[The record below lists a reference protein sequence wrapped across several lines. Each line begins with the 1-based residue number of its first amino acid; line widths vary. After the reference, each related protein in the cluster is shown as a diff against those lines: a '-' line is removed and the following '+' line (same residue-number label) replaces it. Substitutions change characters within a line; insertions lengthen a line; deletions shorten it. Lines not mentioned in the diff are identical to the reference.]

1 MEKHTDGNIL
11 DTNVLV
17 LNKFYTA
24 LRVISARRAFV
35 FLAKDF
41 AEVIHK
47 NNGRFET
54 YRFDHWIE
62 ESRTNG
68 RASTDYVHTPSLQ
81 IMVPRVIRLL
91 EYGKMPRRE
100 LKFNRKNILAR
111 DNYQCQYCGATA
123 PAAARS
129 PAFGEARPSG
139 REGRRSDGGES
150 RPNRGGKKYPLSS
163 MTIDH
168 IIPRSRGGTT
178 EWTNAVTCCSKC
190 NTKKGGR
197 LPKEAGMKL
206 IANPQVPKF
215 NHSISRMLEDKRY
228 VFWKDFI
235 KDLSEVS

>member
-1 MEKHTDGNIL
+1 MEPDSNGSIL
-11 DTNVLV
+11 SSSVLV

-47 NNGRFET
+47 NNGRFEN

-68 RASTDYVHTPSLQ
+68 REFTDYIHTPSVQ

-91 EYGKMPRRE
+91 EYGKLPRRV
-100 LKFNRKNILAR
+100 LKFNRKNIMMR
-111 DNYQCQYCGATA
+111 DNYQCQYCG
-123 PAAARS
+123 
-129 PAFGEARPSG
+129 
-139 REGRRSDGGES
+139 
-150 RPNRGGKKYPLSS
+150 KKQALNS

-168 IIPRSRGGTT
+168 VVPRSRGGTT

-197 LPKEAGMKL
+197 LPQEAGMKL
-206 IANPQVPKF
+206 IAKPQAPKF
-215 NHSISRMLEDKRY
+215 NQSIFRLFNDRRY
-228 VFWKDFI
+228 ELWKEFI
-235 KDLSEVS
+235 KDLSEIG

>member
-1 MEKHTDGNIL
+1 MEPDSSGSIL
-11 DTNVLV
+11 SSSVLV

-35 FLAKDF
+35 FLAKDY

-47 NNGRFET
+47 SNGRFET

-68 RASTDYVHTPSLQ
+68 RELTDYVHTPSLQ

-100 LKFNRKNILAR
+100 LKFNRKNILVR
-111 DNYQCQYCGATA
+111 DNYQCQYCGAK
-123 PAAARS
+123 PRQ
-129 PAFGEARPSG
+129 ERDKLRP
-139 REGRRSDGGES
+139 EGHRD
-150 RPNRGGKKYPLSS
+150 GKKYPLSA

-168 IIPRSRGGTT
+168 IVPRSRGGTT
-178 EWTNAVTCCSKC
+178 EWTNAVTCCHKC

-197 LPKEAGMKL
+197 LPREAGMKL
-206 IANPQVPKF
+206 IAKPQVPKF
-215 NHSISRMLEDKRY
+215 NHSISRMLDDKRY
-228 VFWKDFI
+228 VFWKEFI
-235 KDLSEVS
+235 KDLSEIS

>member
-1 MEKHTDGNIL
+1 MEADSNGNIL
-11 DTNVLV
+11 SSSVLV
-17 LNKFYTA
+17 LNKFYMA

-47 NNGRFET
+47 SNGRFET

-68 RASTDYVHTPSLQ
+68 RSATDYVHTPSLQ

-100 LKFNRKNILAR
+100 LKFNRKNILVR
-111 DNYQCQYCGATA
+111 DNYQCQYCGAK
-123 PAAARS
+123 PRPERDKLRPEGHRS
-129 PAFGEARPSG
+129 
-139 REGRRSDGGES
+139 
-150 RPNRGGKKYPLSS
+150 GKKYQLGS
-163 MTIDH
+163 MTMDH
-168 IIPRSRGGTT
+168 IVPRSRGGTT
-178 EWTNAVTCCSKC
+178 EWTNVVTCCSKC

-197 LPKEAGMKL
+197 LPREAGMKL
-206 IANPQVPKF
+206 ITKPQSPKF
-215 NHSISRMLEDKRY
+215 SHSISKMLDDKRY

-235 KDLSEVS
+235 KDLPEIS

>member
-1 MEKHTDGNIL
+1 MINFMESDSSRAVL
-11 DTNVLV
+11 SSSVLV

-35 FLAKDF
+35 FLAKDY

-47 NNGRFET
+47 SNGRFET

-68 RASTDYVHTPSLQ
+68 RELTDYVHTPSLQ

-100 LKFNRKNILAR
+100 LKFNRKNILVR

-123 PAAARS
+123 
-129 PAFGEARPSG
+129 
-139 REGRRSDGGES
+139 ES
-150 RPNRGGKKYPLSS
+150 RPNRGGKKYPLGS

-168 IIPRSRGGTT
+168 IVPRSRGGKT
-178 EWTNAVTCCSKC
+178 EWTNAVTCCSRC

-197 LPKEAGMKL
+197 LPQEAGMKL
-206 IANPQVPKF
+206 IAKPQAPKF
-215 NHSISRMLEDKRY
+215 NHSISRMLDDKRY
-228 VFWKDFI
+228 VFWKEFI
-235 KDLSEVS
+235 KDLSEIS

>member
-1 MEKHTDGNIL
+1 MESDSSRAVL
-11 DTNVLV
+11 SSSVLV

-47 NNGRFET
+47 SNGSFET
-54 YRFDHWIE
+54 YRFNHWIE

-68 RASTDYVHTPSLQ
+68 RSSTDYVHTPSLQ

-100 LKFNRKNILAR
+100 LKFNRKNILVR
-111 DNYQCQYCGATA
+111 DNYQCQYCG
-123 PAAARS
+123 
-129 PAFGEARPSG
+129 
-139 REGRRSDGGES
+139 
-150 RPNRGGKKYPLSS
+150 KKYSLGL

-168 IIPRSRGGTT
+168 IVPRSRGGTT
-178 EWTNAVTCCSKC
+178 EWTNVVTCCSRC

-197 LPKEAGMKL
+197 LPQEAGMKL
-206 IANPQVPKF
+206 ISKPQAPKF
-215 NHSISRMLEDKRY
+215 NHSISMMLDDKRY

-235 KDLSEVS
+235 KDLSEIS